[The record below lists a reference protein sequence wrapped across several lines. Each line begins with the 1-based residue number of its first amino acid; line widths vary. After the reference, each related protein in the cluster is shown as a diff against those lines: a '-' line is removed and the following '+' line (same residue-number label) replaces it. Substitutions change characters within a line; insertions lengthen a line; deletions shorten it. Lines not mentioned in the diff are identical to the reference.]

1 MEDRVRG
8 IGMIRMIKSLMAVL
22 CLGLAFTAAAAGT
35 TSAKGDAG
43 GAADANPRVK
53 FETSMGNI
61 VLELYPEKAPKTVA
75 NFLAYVDAGFYDNTI
90 FHRIIKGFVVQGG
103 GYDAAMKEKA
113 TRPPIENEAKNGL
126 KNSAG
131 TISMARTSEPHS
143 ASSQFFLNLRDN
155 ASLDY
160 PSFDGWGYA
169 VFGKIVEGN
178 DVLAK
183 MGEVST
189 GVTKGMQ
196 DVPQQPVMIKKA
208 QRLPAKK

>member
-183 MGEVST
+183 MGEVPT

-208 QRLPAKK
+208 QRLAAKK

>member
-208 QRLPAKK
+208 QRLAAKK